1 MAIDPDLQK
10 LAQELAADPNTPA
23 WEDAADLSRLHAQS
37 FATKAAGGFEIS
49 PRVVR
54 SDSAATASTATPSA
68 CPRPESS

>member
-37 FATKAAGGFEIS
+37 FATKHLGKGFRGGG
-49 PRVVR
+49 RG
-54 SDSAATASTATPSA
+54 SASQDELGA
-68 CPRPESS
+68 